1 MKKIIAA
8 IFLSFIL
15 SFLMSSY
22 TLAASFDCNK
32 ASTNHEKMICNDSR
46 LNDLDETMGRRY
58 RQVAV
63 MDASLIKEQR
73 EFNKKYRVCGDLG
86 TCLELVR
93 NRNIVLAK
101 KLDKLGDPVRITDT
115 IINASAGEAC
125 LELSH
130 KILPGLK
137 GREDYIELEEAKTDS
152 SGYSDYPVAMTF
164 SAEKWCLTGLRPGH
178 YYKASLR
185 PLDANFLGEQSYKHK
200 GSAVVKFK
208 IPGLPSKLQF
218 HQESAYVLPATQ
230 QPIVPINAT
239 NVDKLFIRLYRASP
253 EQVQE
258 EMERGNFLKR
268 VNKRSYYQTVES
280 TYQFIGG
287 QSIDLNIKK
296 NKVTNINL
304 DLTNVLAGQK
314 PGVFYVAAKKGEDF
328 KGEDYGYY
336 STSIVYQ
343 KIIYTDIGLTSY
355 KSKTGLD
362 IYARSYKDASPRA
375 RANVQLIA
383 KNHDVLASIVTDNNG
398 RAHFHNAILKGKAGH
413 SPSQI
418 RVIGKDGQMAV
429 LSLTGQYLDLSDRGI
444 DGKDSLGLLNAYLFS
459 ERGVYRLGEQAV
471 VTGIIRDQDLHAPKD
486 MPLTFKLIRPNG
498 DVAFSR
504 PISKLQKGGFQ
515 EAFKIP
521 TSGRTGAWTA
531 ALYLNANDSPIGEVN
546 LEVADY
552 IPETIEVAIDSSID
566 VYRNKN
572 VDVVVA
578 SDFLYGA
585 PASNLK
591 VEAKAVLVKNPRL
604 FNQYPAYVFG
614 SSAEWAQSVHKL
626 DKTKTDNNGKA
637 TITIP
642 GGLLKDNDKNLPM
655 NFVVRVG
662 VEEPSGRVAQRQIS
676 LPVSQFDS
684 WVGVKS
690 DQEHPVYDEDN
701 PEYFNIVNLS
711 TGQNPLS
718 SRQLSYKVVREEWDY
733 NWYYSDGWKY
743 KISQFDRE
751 VVARGSIETGDL
763 GTAGIEIA
771 NTQWGRYR
779 LEVTDETSGQVTQL
793 QYRKGWWDPDGAQSA
808 MPDNVRLA
816 PSVKTIQVGG
826 VTKLQVEAPYPGRLH
841 LIVANDS
848 IIEEHFLDLD
858 KGKGLLELTAKE
870 AWGHGVYFM
879 ATVYRASN
887 KEHGAARAIGV
898 NYVEVNR
905 PEFHAKVSIDSKA
918 KISPNNSYMVKV
930 DTDLPKGSK
939 LVVSIVDE
947 GILQLTKFRTPSPER
962 WFLAKRKLDLE
973 TRDLYGHLIQ
983 NKTGEVIRLHF
994 GGDGNNA
1001 PVAPPMETFVK
1012 PVALVTKLVTVDANG
1027 DAEVDFDVPQFNGQ
1041 LRIMAVA
1048 FDERAMGSTEGQ
1060 VIVRNPIVVQ
1070 PQLPRFI
1077 ASSDDAMIGV
1087 SLHNM
1092 ELPEIN
1098 VRLEWQ
1104 TTDGLAIASR
1114 YKAQNLTLFE
1124 GQRLDSTLRLWGVKE
1139 GKNQIRL
1146 AVMPEGRAA
1155 QVYEWDLTVVG
1166 HRLVEQSLQQVFLHP
1181 GEQTIIPSKVG
1192 QLLPGTRKVEVSATA
1207 TPLLETKWISNGLS
1221 NYPFGCLEQT
1231 TSKAWPMLLSS
1242 ESTRDDEKKK
1252 EHINKAINH
1261 LATMQLS
1268 NGSFSLWSGGSTTQT
1283 WLTMYA
1289 FDFMLEAR
1297 SKGYDIPRGMFDR
1310 AETYVRNF
1318 STRSDLGAL
1327 SYALYLQAKLGGV
1340 DLGLLRYVSHDVSN
1354 SRNFGAQ
1361 TYNHIILANDLLG
1374 NSDVV
1379 ETLLNALNRRYPSLG
1394 WSRKNYN
1401 SNIRDKAMNLFVRL
1415 DAKTTNEFMKKSAM
1429 LDAVELFEDA
1439 REVYWLSTQEK
1450 AWLLRLAD
1458 KVGPARRLDLDLPIT
1473 LDFSDNKLAD
1483 LGGYLEEQ
1491 GRFTRLKNTSK
1502 EDMYLSI
1509 TSTGVNKSF
1518 SQPHN
1523 NGLNINTSYLDLAT
1537 GKSIDL
1543 DQVRVGLNVLVN
1555 HKVTVSPRHDQEI
1568 SMEARI
1574 PAGFE
1579 LENPR
1584 LSGHRTEL
1592 ADLPR
1597 TEPNFEEFK
1606 DSSYLAAWSLRGC
1619 SGLEGCSIH
1628 ISYVMRAVTEGEF
1641 LLPSVLV
1648 EDMYRPKNRANTKE
1662 GLVSITA
1669 SQ

>member
-1 MKKIIAA
+1 MKKIVAVIV
-8 IFLSFIL
+8 LSFVL

-22 TLAASFDCNK
+22 SLAASFDCNK
-32 ASTNHEKMICNDSR
+32 ASTNHEKMICNDPT
-46 LNDLDETMGRRY
+46 LNALDEAMGRIY
-58 RQVAV
+58 KQVAAL
-63 MDASLIKEQR
+63 DSSLIEEQR
-73 EFNKKYRVCGDLG
+73 EFNKKYRECWDLG
-86 TCLELVR
+86 GCRALVM
-93 NRNIVLAK
+93 NRNITLHK
-101 KLDKLGDPVRITDT
+101 KLNELGTQVRISN
-115 IINASAGEAC
+115 IIIDATGGEAC

-137 GREDYIELEEAKTDS
+137 GREDYVELEEAMTGS
-152 SGYSDYPVAMTF
+152 SSYSHYPVAMTF
-164 SAEKWCLTGLRPGH
+164 SDEKWCLTGLRPGH
-178 YYKASLR
+178 HYKASLR
-185 PLDANFLGEQSYKHK
+185 AFDEHFLGEQSYKHK

-258 EMERGNFLKR
+258 EMAGGDFLKK
-268 VNKRSYYQTVES
+268 VNKRDYYQTVES

-328 KGEDYGYY
+328 KGDDYGYY

-355 KSKTGLD
+355 QSKSGLD
-362 IYARSYKDASPRA
+362 IYARSYRDASPRA
-375 RANVQLIA
+375 RVNVQLIA
-383 KNHDVLASIVTDNNG
+383 KNHDVLASVVTDNNG
-398 RAHFHNAILKGKAGH
+398 RAHFYNAILKGKAGH

-418 RVIGKDGQMAV
+418 RVLGKDGQMAV

-515 EAFKIP
+515 ETFKIP

-566 VYRNKN
+566 VYRNRN
-572 VDVVVA
+572 VDVAVA

-591 VEAKAVLVKNPRL
+591 VEAKAVLVKKPRL

-614 SSAEWAQSVHKL
+614 SSAEWSQSVHKL
-626 DKTKTDNNGKA
+626 DETKTDNNGKA

-642 GGLLKDNDKNLPM
+642 GGILKESDKNLPM

-662 VEEPSGRVAQRQIS
+662 VEEPSGRVAQRQIF

-690 DQEHPVYDEDN
+690 DQEHPVYDEDK
-701 PEYFNIVNLS
+701 PEYFNLVNLS

-718 SRQLSYKVVREEWDY
+718 NRQLSYKVIREEWDY

-751 VVARGSIETGDL
+751 VVARGSVETGSL

-793 QYRKGWWDPDGAQSA
+793 QYRKGWWNPDGAQSA

-870 AWGHGVYFM
+870 EWGHGVYFM

-918 KISPNNSYMVKV
+918 KIRPNNSYMVKV
-930 DTDLPKGSK
+930 DTDLPKGGK

-947 GILQLTKFRTPSPER
+947 GILQLTKFRTPSPEK

-1027 DAEVDFDVPQFNGQ
+1027 DAEVDFDVPQFNGR
-1041 LRIMAVA
+1041 LRIMAIA

-1060 VIVRNPIVVQ
+1060 VTVRNPIVVQ

-1077 ASSDDAMIGV
+1077 AASDGAMIGV

-1092 ELPEIN
+1092 ELPETN

-1104 TTDGLAIASR
+1104 TTGGLAIAS
-1114 YKAQNLTLFE
+1114 KEQNLTLLE
-1124 GQRLDSTLRLWGVKE
+1124 GQRLDSTLRLWGVEK
-1139 GKNQIRL
+1139 GKNQIKL
-1146 AVMPEGRAA
+1146 AVVPEVGAA
-1155 QVYEWDLTVVG
+1155 QFYEWDLTVVG
-1166 HRLVEQSLQQVFLHP
+1166 HRLVEQHLQQVSLHP
-1181 GEQTIIPSKVG
+1181 GEQTIILSKVG
-1192 QLLPGTRKVEVSATA
+1192 QLLPDTRKIEVSATA
-1207 TPLLETKWISNGLS
+1207 SPLLQTKWISDGLS

-1242 ESTRDDEKKK
+1242 ESTMEAEKKE

-1297 SKGYDIPRGMFDR
+1297 SRGYDIPRGMFDR

-1327 SYALYLQAKLGGV
+1327 SYALYLQVKLGGA

-1354 SRNFGAQ
+1354 GRNFGAQ

-1374 NSDVV
+1374 NRDVV
-1379 ETLLNALNRRYPSLG
+1379 ETLLDALNRRYPSHG
-1394 WSRKNYN
+1394 WDRRNYS
-1401 SNIRDKAMNLFVRL
+1401 SNLRDKAMNIFVRL
-1415 DAKTTNEFMKKSAM
+1415 EAKTINDSMKDAAI
-1429 LDAVELFEDA
+1429 LDVIELFEDA
-1439 REVYWLSTQEK
+1439 RETYWLSTQEK

-1458 KVGPARRLDLDLPIT
+1458 KVGPARSLDLDLPIT
-1473 LDFSDNKLAD
+1473 LDLSDNKLAY
-1483 LGGYLEEQ
+1483 LASYLEKQ
-1491 GRFTRLKNTSK
+1491 DRFTRLRNTSK

-1509 TSTGVNKSF
+1509 TSTGINTSY
-1518 SQPHN
+1518 SQPSN
-1523 NGLNINTSYLDLAT
+1523 NGLTIDTNYLDLAT

-1543 DQVRVGLNVLVN
+1543 DKVRVGLNVLVN
-1555 HKVTVSPRHDQEI
+1555 HEVTVPRRIDQEI

-1597 TEPNFEEFK
+1597 TEPNFEEFR
-1606 DSSYLAAWSLRGC
+1606 DNSYLAAWSLRGC
-1619 SGLEGCSIH
+1619 SGLEDCSIH

-1641 LLPSVLV
+1641 LLPAVLV
-1648 EDMYRPKNRANTKE
+1648 EDMYRPKKRANTKE